1 MAAGVE
7 IIVVGNE
14 ILQGDVL
21 DTNSHWLC
29 RELTALGA
37 VVRRVTQV
45 RDDRLAIIEVLHSA
59 LRRGN
64 RLVILTGGLGPTADD
79 LTLEAV
85 AQALGVPLRVHPQA
99 LAWVAEMYRRL
110 AAEGR
115 VLSAEMTP
123 QRTKMARFPAGCE
136 PLYNAVGAA
145 PGALCRLAGQV
156 IVCLPGVPAELK
168 AIYQGALLPFLQEAL
183 GRGAFVE
190 WVALAACNDESLLAP
205 ILEDATQMHP
215 GVYIK
220 SRARAFGESTGQ
232 FTITLSAQ
240 GETTAEAEVYVRTAW
255 EDLRVAL
262 ESAGIAAHL
271 ESPPEG
277 NLAL

>member
-1 MAAGVE
+1 MAAAVE

-29 RELTALGA
+29 KEVTALGA
-37 VVRRVTQV
+37 VVCQVTQV
-45 RDDRLAIIEVLHSA
+45 RDDRLAIAEALRLA

-64 RLVILTGGLGPTADD
+64 RLILLTGGLGPTADD

-85 AQALGVPLRVHPQA
+85 ALALGVPLREHPQA
-99 LAWVAEMYRRL
+99 LAWVAETYRRL
-110 AAEGR
+110 AAEGH

-123 QRTKMARFPAGCE
+123 QRAKMAHLPAGAE
-136 PLYNAVGAA
+136 PLYNPVGAA
-145 PGALCRLAGQV
+145 PGVLYRLAGCA

-168 AIYQGALLPFLQEAL
+168 AIYQGALLPFLKEWF

-190 WVALAACNDESLLAP
+190 WVAVAACNDESVLAP
-205 ILEDATQMHP
+205 ILMGVARGHP

-220 SRARAFGESTGQ
+220 SRARAFGESTGW
-232 FTITLSAQ
+232 FTITLSTQ
-240 GETTAEAEVYVRTAW
+240 GEMAAEAEGRVRAAW
-255 EDLRVAL
+255 EDLYTAL
-262 ESAGIAAHL
+262 ERAGLEAHL
-271 ESPPEG
+271 ELPDPSRG
-277 NLAL
+277 